1 MNWYKISKT
10 KNKRKE
16 KEKEKEKDKES
27 EKDFMSISQ
36 YGQDAVNIGGNRRD
50 SNDSIYLT

>member
-10 KNKRKE
+10 KE
-16 KEKEKEKDKES
+16 KKKKKDKES

-36 YGQDAVNIGGNRRD
+36 YGQDAVNVGGDQKD
-50 SNDSIYLT
+50 SNDNVYLT

>member
-10 KNKRKE
+10 KDRK
-16 KEKEKEKDKES
+16 KKKDKKKDKES

-50 SNDSIYLT
+50 SNDNVYLT